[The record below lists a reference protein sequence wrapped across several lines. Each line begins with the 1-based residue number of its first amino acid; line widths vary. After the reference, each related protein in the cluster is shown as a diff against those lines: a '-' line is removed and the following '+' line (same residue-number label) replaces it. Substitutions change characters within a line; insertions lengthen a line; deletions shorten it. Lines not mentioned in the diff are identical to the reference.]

1 MVAPVVVPSIVKPSR
16 CSGIDLPAISVL
28 LPPMILQILIVP
40 STIDT
45 TTTLISNFFPSCY
58 PPTSLL
64 FAKIF
69 AHGSMAGR
77 AFGSAI
83 VYGPCA
89 WRANHVA
96 VFLHKMTG

>member
-45 TTTLISNFFPSCY
+45 TATFISDYFPSGY
-58 PPTSLL
+58 APTNLL
-64 FAKIF
+64 FAKILVH
-69 AHGSMAGR
+69 ALWAS
-77 AFGSAI
+77 
-83 VYGPCA
+83 
-89 WRANHVA
+89 
-96 VFLHKMTG
+96 